1 MNTLWLDLGNT
12 RLKYWLTDPQGN
24 ILDHD
29 AKLHLQ
35 APAELLMGLA
45 DKFMRLNPQFIGV
58 SSVLGQ
64 TINARIY
71 QTLEST
77 QIEFEFAK
85 VCQHH
90 PQLDSDYHPD
100 QLGTDRWL
108 QMIGAVNQDKRQ
120 CVIGC
125 GTAMTIDLIDKGRH
139 LGGYIFPNARLQRD
153 ALYAGTQQ
161 IDVQVGDLAS
171 TAPATNTS
179 DAVNHGILL
188 SIVGAI
194 NHTLHAYPDFEVIM
208 TGGDAFAIAKH
219 LDTSVEIEKNL
230 LLTGL
235 KKYFAKI

>member
-1 MNTLWLDLGNT
+1 MKTLWLDLGNT
-12 RLKYWLTDPQGN
+12 RLKYWLTDEDGN
-24 ILDHD
+24 VIDHD

-45 DKFMRLNPQFIGV
+45 DKFIRLNPQFIGV

-64 TINARIY
+64 TINAQIC

-85 VCQHH
+85 VCQNHLH
-90 PQLDSDYHPD
+90 LYSDYDPN

-108 QMIGAVNQDKRQ
+108 QMMGAVDHQKRQ

-125 GTAMTIDLIDKGRH
+125 GTAMTIDLLDKGRH

-171 TAPATNTS
+171 TTPATNTS

-194 NHTLHAYPDFEVIM
+194 HHTQTAYPDHEIIM
-208 TGGDAFAIAKH
+208 TGGDAYAIAKH
-219 LDTSVEIEKNL
+219 LTTPVTIEKNL
-230 LLTGL
+230 LLQGL